1 MREVASC
8 GDEGAATNWLL
19 AEIRLIWYRFSMTRD
34 TKEILRR
41 IESWPQEDQE
51 ELIEVA
57 REIEARRTGVYVL
70 TDEENAALD
79 EALRSRLT
87 SDEEVAA
94 FWKRHGV
101 P

>member
-1 MREVASC
+1 
-8 GDEGAATNWLL
+8 L
-19 AEIRLIWYRFSMTRD
+19 AEIGLIWYTFGMTED

-41 IESWPQEDQE
+41 IENWPQEDQE

-70 TDEENAALD
+70 SDEENAALD
-79 EALRSRLT
+79 EALRGGLA

-101 P
+101 A